1 MNVRKLYLPFDF
13 GTLDTVIEL
22 TLTKNIYKKFKELFS
37 LYISGNCYSCFLNYI
52 HNSENYAVVIQF
64 GSEFI

>member
-1 MNVRKLYLPFDF
+1 MILIIFWETAKKKYEMNVRKLYLPFDF

-37 LYISGNCYSCFLNYI
+37 LYFRELLFLFSKLYP
-52 HNSENYAVVIQF
+52 
-64 GSEFI
+64 